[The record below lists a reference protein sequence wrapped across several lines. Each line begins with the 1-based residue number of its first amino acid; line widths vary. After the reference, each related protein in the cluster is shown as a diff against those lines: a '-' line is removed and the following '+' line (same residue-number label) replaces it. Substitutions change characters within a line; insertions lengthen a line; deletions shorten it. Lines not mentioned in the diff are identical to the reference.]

1 MDAAP
6 HPLLLRKVTLVG
18 VRSIGIGL
26 VVLLG
31 SMLVGC
37 SVSSAGDAPT
47 QSPVEESADVAE
59 VEAAWLEGGAMI
71 GVVTLGSSSCV
82 PTATEVSVSGQV
94 LTVELAELGDICT
107 RDLVPRATGVGVP
120 EGLDTA
126 QDVTVITTGAVEGE
140 ALLAGVPGLVS
151 GDSSMEVLPSA
162 GWTGA
167 DGQFVILTWGSS
179 SCLPMIESS
188 EATGPAEVTV
198 TFATPDADQVCTL
211 DMAPQT
217 TVAWVTELEEDADV
231 EAVLTGFDF
240 DGVRV
245 PIIGVN

>member
-1 MDAAP
+1 M
-6 HPLLLRKVTLVG
+6 G
-18 VRSIGIGL
+18 VRLIGAGIGL

-31 SMLVGC
+31 SVLVGC
-37 SVSSAGDAPT
+37 STSSPGDAPT
-47 QSPVEESADVAE
+47 QTPVEEPADGAE
-59 VEAAWLEGGAMI
+59 VEAAWLDGGAMI

-82 PTATEVSVSGQV
+82 PVAGEVSVSGQV
-94 LTVELAELGDICT
+94 LTVELTELGEVCT
-107 RDLVPRATGVGVP
+107 RDLVPRASAVAVPDGV
-120 EGLDTA
+120 DTA
-126 QDVTVITTGAVEGE
+126 QNVTVITTGAVEGE
-140 ALLAGVPGLVS
+140 ASLAGVDGLVP
-151 GDSSMEVLPSA
+151 GDGLMEGLPSA

-179 SCLPMIESS
+179 SCLPVIENS

-217 TVAWVTELEEDADV
+217 TVAWVTDLEDAADV
-231 EAVLTGFDF
+231 EAVLTGAGVD
-240 DGVRV
+240 DVRV